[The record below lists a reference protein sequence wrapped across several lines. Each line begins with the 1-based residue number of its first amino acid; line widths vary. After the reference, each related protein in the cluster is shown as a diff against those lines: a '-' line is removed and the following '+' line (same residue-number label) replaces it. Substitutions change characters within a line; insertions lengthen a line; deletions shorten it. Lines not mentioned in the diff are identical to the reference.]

1 MSAPFARGFATAA
14 RMASKSDTT
23 LSKGAKRDPE
33 LYVGASLPPIELVG
47 GRTTGLLAS
56 DELED
61 VLMGTMCAAVGGAG
75 YYLGANPTSGTSEA
89 QIATSPNSKP
99 WEKPAP
105 SDSKGDFKYQ
115 YHPGGNPA
123 NAPRD
128 APSALHSV
136 IIPNVNLPK
145 ELHEKYNKWGKDG
158 Y

>member
-14 RMASKSDTT
+14 RMASKSEGAL
-23 LSKGAKRDPE
+23 LSKGAKKDPE
-33 LYVGASLPPIELVG
+33 LYI
-47 GRTTGLLAS
+47 
-56 DELED
+56 
-61 VLMGTMCAAVGGAG
+61 LMAATCAAVGGAG
-75 YYLGANPTSGTSEA
+75 YYLGAHPTSGTSEA
-89 QIATSPNSKP
+89 QISTSPNSKP
-99 WEKPAP
+99 WEQPAP

-136 IIPNVNLPK
+136 IVPNVNLPK

>member
-14 RMASKSDTT
+14 RMASKSEGT

-33 LYVGASLPPIELVG
+33 LY
-47 GRTTGLLAS
+47 LLMA
-56 DELED
+56 
-61 VLMGTMCAAVGGAG
+61 TMCAAVGGAG

-89 QIATSPNSKP
+89 QISTTPNSKP
-99 WEKPAP
+99 WEQPAP

-123 NAPRD
+123 NAPKD

-136 IIPNVNLPK
+136 IVPNVNLPK

>member
-14 RMASKSDTT
+14 RRMASESEGSL
-23 LSKGAKRDPE
+23 LSKGAKKDPE
-33 LYVGASLPPIELVG
+33 LY
-47 GRTTGLLAS
+47 LLMAA
-56 DELED
+56 
-61 VLMGTMCAAVGGAG
+61 TCAAVGGAG

-89 QIATSPNSKP
+89 QISTSPNSKP
-99 WEKPAP
+99 WEQPAP

-136 IIPNVNLPK
+136 IVPNVNLPK